1 MAYYAYDKNIGKPVY
16 LPTADDFTDPLPHVK
31 IANLLTENLVVTGNV
46 NISGATSVTL
56 PRIADAIDGLQSVI
70 DRTNSISGTI
80 ATQNASIVSI
90 SGRIGTNNSN
100 LVATQAS
107 DSTLATYINKPGY
120 VAGNYYRLLWG
131 NSIAGGLGA
140 TQDLFFG
147 QSANH
152 GRPYEMTEFLS
163 AFTNQELLI
172 PSNVSTYIRKT
183 LGFTGSTAGTITSVF
198 FNTATTA
205 TLSVTT
211 TVSGS
216 PTTAAGTAIV
226 RGLSGFNGPY
236 YDPTFTANASGF
248 VTSIA
253 ITNVSGISGQT
264 LSGSS
269 VSGAK
274 VDFGTSVYST
284 RYYEGN
290 FGWGGSTSWDI
301 YQYAQTLSTDFL
313 TAYPGGKALVFLRLF
328 ENDTS
333 QLTGTSSDSRV
344 YNLLADDGFTP
355 DSYSVKD
362 MVMASARRWV
372 TFVRSKGWIPIVLTP
387 VVAQQYNYNA
397 KTSFES
403 ICNSLLSLKYSF
415 PGTIVLDFTPSNTE
429 RATNMFTTSMF
440 KVQSGSVSVS
450 GATSNIAETSIANA
464 TVTPNPTTG
473 YGTVTFQNASDSANF
488 FPGNAIWFGGNLPG
502 GVSRV
507 SLGGFQN
514 AATIF
519 SVSGATLRFLN
530 SLSTGFWPATP
541 VSGVTVSTLN
551 HVVTIT
557 TAQPHSFNVNTPVLV
572 RLDSG
577 GSFQRSISGSPYTV
591 SGSWNYDTT
600 TVSGRFVFNSSGHK
614 MTTGMTVSMSG
625 AMPSG
630 ISGSALTFTGITVTS
645 PDSWFFVVGPFAG
658 GGSGT
663 GISGT
668 FTVAAT
674 SSANAAVANGVYYP
688 VSVTDTTIAIRIGA
702 AVNISGGTISGAK
715 GVIFPYPD
723 ISPGSISPDGIHPR
737 EPNGLVNSA
746 KYLETE
752 LRNSKLLFNTTNA
765 LSPGPSDPNQL
776 VVNPYLS
783 NGLQGS
789 LSQTFQQA
797 QYQMLY
803 LADSS
808 GLVTF
813 PAGWSMVGTNC
824 GASLNISGSGF
835 FPYKNTTAF
844 RLVANGLAGRTFPT
858 ITTPVAAGVV
868 TDFNNVAFV
877 TADVGQPTLTFQ
889 GRQKMNAPIA
899 GFSTVSGSSNLTL
912 YFSNTGY
919 ITPMSAFLTSSV
931 SGTHGGGY
939 IANSGDS
946 FVDGPFTSMTTATSG
961 AVLTP
966 TGVVVSGQDVT
977 WSVAPTTSFSL
988 SGVICVNG
996 FSSTVGGNGLNGFGI
1011 VKTITAG
1018 VSVTITMDSS
1028 YTPVNPT
1035 GTNTYAGM
1043 TFLTQ
1048 SVAIT
1053 RTPTRLASS
1062 TKPLQLSA
1070 GKLSVGGPT
1079 NFTNGFHC
1087 LGGTISGTT
1096 VTLKLAPTGFTGTSP
1111 MAAWGN
1117 VSGTTS
1123 ILVTTTSAAV
1133 ANTALAGFFSGATWD
1148 SASNTISYT
1157 ATGITGCLVPPGTY
1171 VTRAIPLGSALSFN
1185 SAALVGTPSVYTFTL
1200 PSSSMPTF
1208 NATPVVI
1215 TSGGVTTVVQA
1226 GTIGITPGPANTT
1239 IQAGASNLGTSGTIQ
1254 FLDFPDNSKVQAVLE
1269 ADIISSNNFRHVTS
1283 VIRDVGVT
1291 NSTTNKT
1298 TAGTAF
1304 ASGSRGVMNT
1314 YDGKTVKFRG
1324 RQCTVSLLE
1333 FPWNANSMQPFF
1345 VVQFGG
1351 QLGLNTPFSITMVP
1365 RYVGI
1370 LLS

>member
-1 MAYYAYDKNIGKPVY
+1 MAYYAYDKNIGRPVY
-16 LPTADDFTDPLPHVK
+16 LPAADDFSSPLPSASIV
-31 IANLLTENLVVTGNV
+31 NLFTKNVVATGIVNL
-46 NISGATSVTL
+46 SGASSVTL
-56 PRIADAIDGLQSVI
+56 PRIADAIDGLQAVI
-70 DRTNSISGTI
+70 DRTNTISGTI

-90 SGRIGTNNSN
+90 SGRIGTNDSN

-107 DSTLATYINKPGY
+107 ESTLATYINKPGY

-131 NSIAGGLGA
+131 NSIAQGLGA
-140 TQDLFFG
+140 SQDLFFG
-147 QSANH
+147 QSST
-152 GRPYEMTEFLS
+152 RPYEMTEFLS
-163 AFTNQELLI
+163 ALTNQELLI
-172 PSNVSTYIRKT
+172 PSNVSTYIRKA
-183 LGFTGSTAGTITSVF
+183 LNFSSSTTGTINSLT
-198 FNTATTA
+198 FNSPTTA

-216 PTTAAGTAIV
+216 PTTAAGAATV

-236 YDPTFTANASGF
+236 YDPTFTTNASGF

-264 LSGSS
+264 ISGSS

-274 VDFGTSVYST
+274 VDFGTSIFST

-301 YQYAQTLSTDFL
+301 YQYAQTFSTDFL
-313 TAYPGGKALVFLRLF
+313 SAYPGGKAVVFLRLF

-333 QLTGTSSDSRV
+333 QLTGTSADSRV

-362 MVMASARRWV
+362 IVMASARRWV

-387 VVAQQYNYNA
+387 VVSQQYNYA
-397 KTSFES
+397 SKTSFES

-440 KVQSGSVSVS
+440 KVQAGSVSVS
-450 GATSNIAETSIANA
+450 GATSNIATTSIANA

-473 YGTVTFQNASDSANF
+473 YGTVTFQNAGDSANF
-488 FPGNAIWFGGNLPG
+488 FPGNSIWFGGNLPG
-502 GVSRV
+502 GTSRV

-530 SLSTGFWPATP
+530 SRNPGFWPATS

-557 TAQPHSFNVNTPVLV
+557 TAQPHSFTVDTPALV
-572 RLDSG
+572 RLDPS
-577 GSFQRSISGSPYTV
+577 GSFQRSISGSPYSVT
-591 SGSWNYDTT
+591 GNWTYDVT
-600 TVSGRFVFNSSGHK
+600 TVSGRFVFNSSGHN
-614 MTTGMTVSMSG
+614 MTTGMTVVMSG
-625 AMPSG
+625 AMPGG
-630 ISGSALTFTGITVTS
+630 ITGTALTFTGITVTS
-645 PDSWFFVVGPFAG
+645 SDSWFFVVGPFGA

-663 GISGT
+663 AT
-668 FTVAAT
+668 ATWTVAAT

-688 VSVTDTTIAIRIGA
+688 VSVTDTTLAIRIGA

-737 EPNGLVNSA
+737 EPTGLVNSA

-765 LSPGPSDPNQL
+765 LSPGPSDPNQIA
-776 VVNPYLS
+776 VNPYLS
-783 NGLQGS
+783 NGLQTVVNES
-789 LSQTFQQA
+789 AQA
-797 QYQMLY
+797 QFQMVSP
-803 LADSS
+803 ADSS
-808 GLVTF
+808 GSVNF
-813 PAGWSMVGTNC
+813 PAGWALNTANC
-824 GASLNISGSGF
+824 GASLNLSGTGF
-835 FPYKNTTAF
+835 FPYKNTTGF
-844 RLVANGLAGRTFPT
+844 RLVVNGLAGRTFPT
-858 ITTPVAAGVV
+858 ITTPVIAGVV
-868 TDFNNVAFV
+868 TDFNNLGFV
-877 TADVGQPTLTFQ
+877 TADPGQPTLTFR
-889 GRQKMNAPIA
+889 GRQKMSAPIA
-899 GFSTVSGSSNLTL
+899 GFSTVSGSSNITL
-912 YFSNTGY
+912 YFSNVGY
-919 ITPMSAFLTSSV
+919 ITPMTEFLTSSV

-946 FVDGPFTSMTTATSG
+946 FVDGPFTSMTTATLG
-961 AVLTP
+961 TATTP
-966 TGVVVSGQDVT
+966 TAVAVSGQDVT
-977 WSVAPTTSFSL
+977 WTVSSTSSFTV

-1011 VKTITAG
+1011 VKSLNTGPT
-1018 VSVTITMDSS
+1018 SVTITMDSS

-1035 GTNTYAGM
+1035 GTNTFAGM

-1053 RTPTRLASS
+1053 RTPAPLASS
-1062 TKPLQLSA
+1062 TKPLQLCS

-1123 ILVTTTSAAV
+1123 ILVTTTSATV

-1148 SASNTISYT
+1148 SSSNTISYT
-1157 ATGITGCLVPPGTY
+1157 ATGISGCLVPPGTF
-1171 VTRAIPLGSALSFN
+1171 VTRAIPLGSALSFTGA
-1185 SAALVGTPSVYTFTL
+1185 SLVSSVYTITL
-1200 PSSSMPTF
+1200 PSSVVPTF
-1208 NATPVVI
+1208 NAAPVAI
-1215 TSGGVTTVVQA
+1215 TNLSGVTAVVQT
-1226 GTIGITPGPANTT
+1226 GTIGITPGAMNTT
-1239 IQAGASNLGTSGTIQ
+1239 IQAGASDLGAAGTIQ
-1254 FLDFPDNSKVQAVLE
+1254 FLNFPDNSKVEAVFE
-1269 ADIISSNNFRHVTS
+1269 ADIISSNNFRQVTS
-1283 VIRDVGVT
+1283 SIRDGVT
-1291 NSTTNKT
+1291 GSNINKT
-1298 TAGTAF
+1298 GAGAAI
-1304 ASGSRGVMNT
+1304 ASGSRAVMNT

-1333 FPWNANSMQPFF
+1333 FPWVANNMQPFF
-1345 VVQFGG
+1345 NLQFGG
-1351 QLGLNTPFSITMVP
+1351 QLGLNTPFSVTMVP

>member
-1 MAYYAYDKNIGKPVY
+1 MAYYAYDKNIGRPVY
-16 LPTADDFTDPLPHVK
+16 LPTADDFSSPLPSASIGDLFTK
-31 IANLLTENLVVTGNV
+31 NLIATGNV
-46 NISGATSVTL
+46 NLSGAYSVTL
-56 PRIADAIDGLQSVI
+56 PRIADAIDGLQAVI
-70 DRTNSISGTI
+70 DRTNTISGTI
-80 ATQNASIVSI
+80 ASQNASIASI
-90 SGRIGTNNSN
+90 SGRIGTNDSN

-107 DSTLATYINKPGY
+107 ESTLATYINKPGY
-120 VAGNYYRLLWG
+120 VAGNYYRFLWG
-131 NSIAGGLGA
+131 NSIAGGLA
-140 TQDLFFG
+140 ASQDLFIG
-147 QSANH
+147 QSS

-172 PSNVSTYIRKT
+172 PSNVSTYIRKALT
-183 LGFTGSTAGTITSVF
+183 FSTSTTGIINSLT
-198 FNTATTA
+198 FNSPTTA
-205 TLSVTT
+205 ILSVTT
-211 TVSGS
+211 TVSGAPS
-216 PTTAAGTAIV
+216 AAAGGATV

-236 YDPTFTANASGF
+236 YDPTFTTNASGF

-264 LSGSS
+264 ISGSS

-274 VDFGTSVYST
+274 VDFGASTYST

-313 TAYPGGKALVFLRLF
+313 NAYPGGKAVVFLRLF

-333 QLTGTSSDSRV
+333 QLTGTSADSRI

-362 MVMASARRWV
+362 IVMASARRWV

-387 VVAQQYNYNA
+387 VVSQQYNYA
-397 KTSFES
+397 SKTSFES
-403 ICNSLLSLKYSF
+403 VCNSLLSLKYSF

-440 KVQSGSVSVS
+440 KVQSGSVSIS
-450 GATSNIAETSIANA
+450 GATSNIATTNIANA

-473 YGTVTFQNASDSANF
+473 YGTVTFQNASDSTNF
-488 FPGNAIWFGGNLPG
+488 FPGNSIWFGGNLPG
-502 GVSRV
+502 NNSRV

-530 SLSTGFWPATP
+530 SRNIGFWPATS

-557 TAQPHSFNVNTPVLV
+557 TAQPHSFTVDTPALV
-572 RLDSG
+572 RLDTS
-577 GSFQRSISGSPYTV
+577 GSFQRSISGSPYAVAGNWT
-591 SGSWNYDTT
+591 YDVT
-600 TVSGRFVFNSSGHK
+600 TVSGRFVFNSSGHN
-614 MTTGMTVSMSG
+614 MTTGLTVVMSG

-630 ISGSALTFTGITVTS
+630 ISGTALTFTGITVTS
-645 PDSWFFVVGPFAG
+645 PDSWFFVVGPFGA

-663 GISGT
+663 ATAT
-668 FTVAAT
+668 FTVGTT

-688 VSVTDTTIAIRIGA
+688 VSVTDTTLAIRIGA
-702 AVNISGGTISGAK
+702 AANISGGTISGAK

-737 EPNGLVNSA
+737 EPTGLVNSA

-765 LSPGPSDPNQL
+765 VSPGSSDPNQL
-776 VVNPYLS
+776 AVNPYLS
-783 NGLQGS
+783 NGLQTT
-789 LSQTFQQA
+789 LTENAQA
-797 QYQMLY
+797 QFQMVSP
-803 LADSS
+803 ADAS
-808 GLVTF
+808 GSVIF
-813 PAGWSMVGTNC
+813 PAGWSMAAINC
-824 GASLNISGSGF
+824 GASLNLSGTGF
-835 FPYKNTTAF
+835 FPYKNTTGF
-844 RLVANGLAGRTFPT
+844 RLVVNGLAGRTFPS
-858 ITTPVAAGVV
+858 IATPVQSGAVA
-868 TDFNNVAFV
+868 DFNSLGFV
-877 TADVGQPTLTFQ
+877 TADPGQPTLTFQ
-889 GRQKMNAPIA
+889 GRQKMSAPIA
-899 GFSTVSGSSNLTL
+899 GFSTVSGSSNITL

-961 AVLTP
+961 AALTP
-966 TGVVVSGQDVT
+966 TAVAVSGQDVT
-977 WSVAPTTSFSL
+977 WSVSPTTSFTV

-1011 VKTITAG
+1011 VKTINAG
-1018 VSVTITMDSS
+1018 VSVIITMDSS
-1028 YTPVNPT
+1028 YTPVSPT
-1035 GTNTYAGM
+1035 GTNTFAGM

-1053 RTPTRLASS
+1053 RTPSPLASS
-1062 TKPLQLSA
+1062 TKTLQLCS

-1123 ILVTTTSAAV
+1123 ILVTTNSATV

-1148 SASNTISYT
+1148 SSSNTISYT
-1157 ATGITGCLVPPGTY
+1157 ATGITGSLVPPGTF
-1171 VTRAIPLGSALSFN
+1171 VTRAIPLGSALSFTGA
-1185 SAALVGTPSVYTFTL
+1185 SVVSSVYTFTL
-1200 PSSSMPTF
+1200 LSASMPTF
-1208 NATPVVI
+1208 NATPVAI
-1215 TSGGVTTVVQA
+1215 TIGGVTTVVQT
-1226 GTIGITPGPANTT
+1226 GTIGITPGPVNTT
-1239 IQAGASNLGTSGTIQ
+1239 IQAGPTNLGAAGTIQ
-1254 FLDFPDNSKVQAVLE
+1254 FLDFPDNSKFEGVLE
-1269 ADIISSNNFRHVTS
+1269 ADIISSNNFRQVTS
-1283 VIRDVGVT
+1283 TIRDLGVT
-1291 NSTTNKT
+1291 GSTTNKT
-1298 TAGTAF
+1298 TAGAPV
-1304 ASGSRGVMNT
+1304 ASGSRGIMNN

-1324 RQCTVSLLE
+1324 RQSTVSLLE
-1333 FPWNANSMQPFF
+1333 FPWVATSMQPFF
-1345 VVQFGG
+1345 GVQFGG
-1351 QLGLNTPFSITMVP
+1351 QLGLNTPFSVTMVP